1 MLTVMPFFV
10 RAEINASRARP
21 LRGHGDE
28 PHDAFQPAGVAL
40 PVFLVGIHKILLQL
54 GPRLGLRQKRRFHVS
69 AQHDGSVGLGPLHDG
84 LHAREGPNRVLRAG
98 AHGGGQERRHTHLF
112 QFPAHVADGFLALH
126 GVHALE
132 GVDMN
137 VHKAG
142 QQQVAAQIKQF
153 FALRRQPGADG
164 ADPAV
169 PDQKVGLFLKFSVD
183 KGFRVL
189 NQHGE
194 PSFRIAAVTA
204 A

>member
-1 MLTVMPFFV
+1 M
-10 RAEINASRARP
+10 
-21 LRGHGDE
+21 
-28 PHDAFQPAGVAL
+28 
-40 PVFLVGIHKILLQL
+40 
-54 GPRLGLRQKRRFHVS
+54 
-69 AQHDGSVGLGPLHDG
+69 
-84 LHAREGPNRVLRAG
+84 
-98 AHGGGQERRHTHLF
+98 
-112 QFPAHVADGFLALH
+112 ADGFLALH

>member
-1 MLTVMPFFV
+1 MAKDGTA
-10 RAEINASRARP
+10 RGGARP
-21 LRGHGDE
+21 GTGPKRKALTEKISAGKSATIIGL
-28 PHDAFQPAGVAL
+28 PDAP
-40 PVFLVGIHKILLQL
+40 
-54 GPRLGLRQKRRFHVS
+54 
-69 AQHDGSVGLGPLHDG
+69 
-84 LHAREGPNRVLRAG
+84 
-98 AHGGGQERRHTHLF
+98 
-112 QFPAHVADGFLALH
+112 
-126 GVHALE
+126 ALE

-164 ADPAV
+164 ADPSV

-189 NQHGE
+189 NQHSE
-194 PSFRIAAVTA
+194 PSFRISAVTA